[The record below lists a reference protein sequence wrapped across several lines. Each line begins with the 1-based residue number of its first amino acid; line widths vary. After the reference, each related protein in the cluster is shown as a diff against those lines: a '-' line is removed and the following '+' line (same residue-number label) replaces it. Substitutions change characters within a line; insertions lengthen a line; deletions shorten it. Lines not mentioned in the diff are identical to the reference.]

1 MKHVLIDISGI
12 FCQESFYS
20 ALKSGGLSASIVDL
34 TDLEGTNCY
43 CSEEAAE
50 VIRAKVCAL
59 PVRSICWIDTGDYHY
74 LSYFRGSSIRE
85 PFDLV
90 LLDNH
95 TDDFDMAGTLS
106 CGNWVS
112 LLQQEPTCR
121 RSTLVRR
128 REAADPVICE
138 SDVPVFLS
146 IDLDVLRPEDFRT
159 NWDQGSMTFEE
170 LLDILGSVA
179 AARRI
184 VAIDICGGI
193 TESKGAT
200 PSDLALNLR
209 QRLRLTEYFRKLGV

>member
-74 LSYFRGSSIRE
+74 LSYFRGRCISE
-85 PFDLV
+85 PFELV
-90 LLDNH
+90 LIDNH
-95 TDDFDMAGTLS
+95 TDDFDMAGILS

-112 LLQQEPTCR
+112 ALLREPCCKTSR
-121 RSTLVRR
+121 LIRSV
-128 REAADPVICE
+128 ADDSYGAV
-138 SDVPVFLS
+138 SDLPVFLS

-159 NWDQGSMTFEE
+159 NWDQGSMTLEE
-170 LLDILGSVA
+170 LLDIIGSLA
-179 AARRI
+179 ACRRI
-184 VAIDICGGI
+184 AAIDICGGI
-193 TESKGAT
+193 TESKGASA
-200 PSDLALNLR
+200 SDLANNL
-209 QRLRLTEYFRKLGV
+209 QVRLRLIDHLRKLGI